1 MASDERRSL
10 EHIEHDHTRIDVLF
24 EDLGA
29 TARMVIQYSTDVDI
43 LEDTRQTWQHLLEE
57 LLGHFGREEH
67 LLFKPLA
74 LQRPELMASIQQVT
88 QQHTVLRSTLQSLG
102 QALCTDG
109 ASSELLSQQFE
120 SQWPLLQ
127 ALWDEHSAL
136 EWKLLEPLRAE
147 MTPT

>member
-29 TARMVIQYSTDVDI
+29 TARMVIQYTTDVDI

-67 LLFKPLA
+67 LLFRPLA
-74 LQRPELMASIQQVT
+74 LQHPEMMESIQQVT
-88 QQHTVLRSTLQSLG
+88 QQHVVLRSTLQSLG
-102 QALCTDG
+102 QALFSDG
-109 ASSELLSQQFE
+109 ASSEQLTQQFE
-120 SQWPLLQ
+120 SQWLFLQ

-147 MTPT
+147 MTHP